1 MKRLIVVTLVLA
13 TCLSLCACGF
23 SDKKICLTCGKG
35 VPKEAAECIYCGTS
49 TKKKSEENAAT
60 LEGSANEELSGG
72 SFAAVNANDYTGYW
86 RIRGDQSKE
95 LAIHSGDSSKVY
107 FSLWYYR
114 AANLS
119 NVPARLEGNVAT
131 FSLTSSGEKFC
142 GTLTFHDDYITLRIT
157 ESSDSSIPTGV
168 INYTQRHSDSLAN
181 GTAVPTTTTAYK
193 SSEYILPY
201 SSSRYLTYEDI
212 RNLSSKELRLAR
224 NEIYAR
230 HGRLFKDDELQRY
243 FNSKSW
249 YFGRVRS
256 EDFTDSM
263 LSAVEKAN
271 IEFIRSYE

>member
-1 MKRLIVVTLVLA
+1 MKKLIALTLVFA
-13 TCLSLCACGF
+13 TCLSLCACDFGG
-23 SDKKICLTCGKG
+23 KKICLTCGKG
-35 VPKEAAECIYCGTS
+35 VPKEATECIYCGAS
-49 TKKKSEENAAT
+49 AQKKAEENAAA
-60 LEGSANEELSGG
+60 LDGSANEELSGG

-86 RIRGDQSKE
+86 RIRGDESKE
-95 LAIHSGDSSKVY
+95 LTIHSGDRSKVY

-131 FSLTSSGEKFC
+131 FSLSDSGEEFR
-142 GTLTFHDDYITLRIT
+142 GTLTFHDDYITLHIT

-168 INYTQRHSDSLAN
+168 IHYTQRHSDSLAN
-181 GTAVPTTTTAYK
+181 GTAKPTTTTAYR

-201 SSSRYLTYEDI
+201 SSSRYLTYDDV
-212 RNLSSKELRLAR
+212 RHLSSKELRLAR

-271 IEFIRSYE
+271 IEFIRSCE